1 MQHRFSRGRSKERT
15 GRRSPH
21 STATTADGDLAEH
34 DSQDYAADNSSE
46 HSSSATQSPRHRA
59 TTIGGSPLARPS
71 LFRLRS
77 QQSKEALETSAPNAT
92 AAIVSMAMASNSVGQ
107 QQQQQQQATLDVLH
121 ADEQQRRREAQ
132 LRQHSFFQLRVHLIS
147 GSDLVAMD
155 KNGTSDP
162 YVKFKLN
169 GRMLH
174 KSKTVHR
181 DLNPVWDE
189 TFVVPVEDPF
199 QPINVKVFDYDW
211 GLQDDFM
218 GTTKLDLTQVELGR
232 LHELCLKLED
242 PSNACRPMGELRV
255 NVTLWPR
262 SQEDKEQ
269 VYCGDSI
276 GSSLFYSLRCV
287 SHPAGSG
294 EKKTPVQR
302 LHPIHPLSS
311 INVFYPL
318 AYRPEFREF
327 GSVMCTVLSFVV

>member
-1 MQHRFSRGRSKERT
+1 MWSVFSDTNCSLNLTYLQHRFSRGRSKERS

-21 STATTADGDLAEH
+21 STITDNDLAEH

-59 TTIGGSPLARPS
+59 TTVSGSPLARPS

-77 QQSKEALETSAPNAT
+77 QQSKEALETSAPNTT
-92 AAIVSMAMASNSVGQ
+92 AAIVSMAMAPNSSQ
-107 QQQQQQQATLDVLH
+107 QLDVLH
-121 ADEQQRRREAQ
+121 SDEQQRRRETQ
-132 LRQHSFFQLRVHLIS
+132 LRQHAFFQLRVHLIS
-147 GSDLVAMD
+147 GSDLAAMD

-162 YVKFKLN
+162 YVKFKMN

-174 KSKTVHR
+174 KSKTIHR

-218 GTTKLDLTQVELGR
+218 GTTKLDLTQVDLGR
-232 LHELCLKLED
+232 LQELCLKLED
-242 PSNACRPMGELRV
+242 PSNASRSMGELRV

-262 SQEDKEQ
+262 TQEDKEQ
-269 VYCGDSI
+269 VFLAIQLVFFVNSRHVTFLIRDTGEQMHQSI
-276 GSSLFYSLRCV
+276 Q
-287 SHPAGSG
+287 P
-294 EKKTPVQR
+294 Q
-302 LHPIHPLSS
+302 
-311 INVFYPL
+311 
-318 AYRPEFREF
+318 
-327 GSVMCTVLSFVV
+327 